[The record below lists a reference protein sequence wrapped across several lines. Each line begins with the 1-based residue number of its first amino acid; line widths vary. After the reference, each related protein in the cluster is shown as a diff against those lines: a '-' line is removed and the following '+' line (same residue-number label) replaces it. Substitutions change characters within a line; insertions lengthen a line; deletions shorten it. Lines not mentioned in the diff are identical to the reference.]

1 MGLLSLI
8 RIITKLVKGQDL
20 FAFVIS
26 AFITYLIAA
35 VLPQGPWTS
44 YIFILLFYHM
54 FLAWLV
60 FDPDRKKLH
69 SVPIVPAILMHLTA
83 LAIIVGFIMAQDSI
97 PFFMVLRFGVASLAS
112 VERKVLTSW
121 AGKETEAPVS
131 AKAAAVSAAA
141 AEASESLTGEEYEEW
156 ISYLSKRD
164 PKSVKVGTTVKDEYQ
179 QWLLARAKARAVV
192 SSNTNPA

>member
-1 MGLLSLI
+1 
-8 RIITKLVKGQDL
+8 
-20 FAFVIS
+20 
-26 AFITYLIAA
+26 
-35 VLPQGPWTS
+35 
-44 YIFILLFYHM
+44 
-54 FLAWLV
+54 
-60 FDPDRKKLH
+60 
-69 SVPIVPAILMHLTA
+69 MHLTA